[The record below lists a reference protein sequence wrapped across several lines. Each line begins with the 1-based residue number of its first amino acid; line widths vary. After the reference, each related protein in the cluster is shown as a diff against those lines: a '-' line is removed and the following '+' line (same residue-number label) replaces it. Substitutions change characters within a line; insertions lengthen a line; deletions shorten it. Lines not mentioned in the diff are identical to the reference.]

1 MSLACKT
8 SVMSSLI
15 HEHPTQLNINFMAK
29 KAKNIPLT
37 QEEINRRNRMKR
49 RFLWLLIILDVL
61 FVAYLIYQIVII
73 AI

>member
-1 MSLACKT
+1 
-8 SVMSSLI
+8 
-15 HEHPTQLNINFMAK
+15 MAK
-29 KAKNIPLT
+29 KPKNIPLT

>member
-1 MSLACKT
+1 
-8 SVMSSLI
+8 
-15 HEHPTQLNINFMAK
+15 MAK

-37 QEEINRRNRMKR
+37 QEEISRRNRMKR

>member
-1 MSLACKT
+1 
-8 SVMSSLI
+8 
-15 HEHPTQLNINFMAK
+15 MAK
-29 KAKNIPLT
+29 KTKNIPLT

-73 AI
+73 AF

>member
-1 MSLACKT
+1 
-8 SVMSSLI
+8 
-15 HEHPTQLNINFMAK
+15 MAK

>member
-1 MSLACKT
+1 
-8 SVMSSLI
+8 
-15 HEHPTQLNINFMAK
+15 MAK

-49 RFLWLLIILDVL
+49 RLLWLLIILDVL
-61 FVAYLIYQIVII
+61 FAAYLIYQIVII